1 MPQIVRNARPEFIE
15 TERIGVTSTR
25 SHFNC
30 IMKKFS
36 SFTLIF
42 SLLLSMNL
50 AAQLPQIPQTAQT
63 AQRAQ
68 NDPKALEVLNK
79 ASIAY
84 NKAGGVKAGFIIKV
98 LAKGGTVKDNLSGS
112 IYLKGSKFKLE
123 TGDMTTWFDGT
134 NQWVYILSNNE
145 VNLSKP
151 NSKELLMINPVNVF
165 QLYQHGYNS
174 KLLADKAENGKKL
187 HQVELR
193 PYTKTENV
201 LSIVASFEKGTFR
214 PVSIIITNK
223 DKSGSRI
230 SIGSYLTGQAYS
242 DLMFVFQ
249 PKDYPNTEVVDLR

>member
-1 MPQIVRNARPEFIE
+1 
-15 TERIGVTSTR
+15 
-25 SHFNC
+25 
-30 IMKKFS
+30 MKKFIS
-36 SFTLIF
+36 LALIF
-42 SLLLSMNL
+42 SFLFSMNL
-50 AAQLPQIPQTAQT
+50 AAQLPQMPQTAPTQK
-63 AQRAQ
+63 AQ

-79 ASIAY
+79 ASVAY

-98 LAKGGTVKDNLSGS
+98 LGKGGTVKDNLSGN

-174 KLLADKAENGKKL
+174 KLLADKTENGKKL
-187 HQVELR
+187 LQVELR
-193 PYTKTENV
+193 PYTKTENT
-201 LSIVASFEKGTFR
+201 LNIVATFEKGSYR

-230 SIGSYLTGQAYS
+230 SIGSYLTGQTYTET
-242 DLMFVFQ
+242 MFTFQ

>member
-1 MPQIVRNARPEFIE
+1 
-15 TERIGVTSTR
+15 
-25 SHFNC
+25 
-30 IMKKFS
+30 MKKFS
-36 SFTLIF
+36 SLVLIF
-42 SLLLSMNL
+42 SLLFSMNL
-50 AAQLPQIPQTAQT
+50 AAQTSQATQATQK
-63 AQRAQ
+63 AQ

-79 ASIAY
+79 ASVAY

-123 TGDMTTWFDGT
+123 TGDMTAWFDGT

-151 NSKELLMINPVNVF
+151 NAKELLMINPVNVF

-174 KLLADKAENGKKL
+174 KLLTDKVENGKKL
-187 HQVELR
+187 LQVELK
-193 PYTKTENV
+193 PYTKTENT
-201 LSIVASFEKGTFR
+201 LSIVATFEKTTYR
-214 PVSIIITNK
+214 PKSIIITNK

-230 SIGSYLTGQAYS
+230 SIGSYLTGQTYS
-242 DLMFVFQ
+242 ETMFTFQ